1 MRITKLN
8 GNTALR
14 LVVMRQK
21 PGVAVVGKKRLNQ
34 RRDSMGGLF
43 KIIICAWLWLV
54 VTVLF
59 SQHPLPDM
67 SVWASSI
74 SAAILMAGFIAYSG
88 D

>member
-21 PGVAVVGKKRLNQ
+21 LGVVVVGKKKLSL
-34 RRDSMGGLF
+34 RRNNMGGLF
-43 KIIICAWLWLV
+43 KIIICAWLWSV
-54 VTVLF
+54 VTVFF
-59 SQHPLPDM
+59 SAHPLPDM
-67 SVWASSI
+67 PVWASSL